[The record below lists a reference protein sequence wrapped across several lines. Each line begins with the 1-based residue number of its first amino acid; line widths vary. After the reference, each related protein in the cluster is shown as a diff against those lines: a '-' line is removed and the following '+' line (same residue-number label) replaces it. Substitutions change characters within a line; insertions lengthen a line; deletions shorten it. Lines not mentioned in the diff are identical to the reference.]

1 MIQGEGEGCIDL
13 NLVLDPT
20 FTTLPMLEPQLSAL
34 IADARKQLK
43 GNDYVYPYMCI
54 DARKWQW
61 FDGGLYSDT
70 LDQALTRRASIFSHA
85 NPLLSVCRAHGQP
98 RAAAPRGPAAGE
110 GSLRP
115 ETIRVHP

>member
-43 GNDYVYPYMCI
+43 GE
-54 DARKWQW
+54 
-61 FDGGLYSDT
+61 
-70 LDQALTRRASIFSHA
+70 
-85 NPLLSVCRAHGQP
+85 LLCV
-98 RAAAPRGPAAGE
+98 
-110 GSLRP
+110 
-115 ETIRVHP
+115 